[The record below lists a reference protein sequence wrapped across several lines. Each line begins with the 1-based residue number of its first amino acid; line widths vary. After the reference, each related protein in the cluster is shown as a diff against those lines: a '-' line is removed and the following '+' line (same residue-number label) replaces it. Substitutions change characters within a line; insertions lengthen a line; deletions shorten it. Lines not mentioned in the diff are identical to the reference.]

1 MKQVKLHDDAL
12 LTEDKEENEEAVVAA
27 EETEIAAGEAREVSR
42 ALRQSTVKQNV
53 LLFYADENTTLL

>member
-12 LTEDKEENEEAVVAA
+12 LTEDTEENEEAVVAA

-53 LLFYADENTTLL
+53 LLFYADENTTQL